1 MPNTVITGAE
11 QAKPEWLTAALATSG
26 TLIAGTVMAVDL
38 VAGDGNWSH
47 NVRLHPRYS
56 ADAAGDRPTS
66 LFLKMVRTDLDD
78 DESFSDSE
86 VRYYTRDY
94 VDVPDAPLIRC
105 HDAVYSAADQCYHL
119 LLDDV
124 SATRVEATDR
134 PPTVEY
140 ALALADGL
148 AAMHARWWGA
158 DRLAA
163 AGQPIHDAGQVQ
175 HFVDIAA
182 PGVRHV
188 LERCTTE
195 LAGHWPGMIRQV
207 IARHPGAM
215 IERTRNADGFTI
227 IHGDPGCTNILVP
240 RAGSRPL
247 YLIDRQPFNWSLTT
261 WLGIYDLVYATVLD
275 WPVADRRRLEKPLL
289 RRYHDQLLAHGVDG
303 YSWDQLWT
311 DYRLMIPMGCTS
323 PSSTAAAVC
332 TPICSSSGC
341 PTCGARSPLATT
353 WTALHSGEGIL
364 FQPEPPPFGA
374 RAPT

>member
-1 MPNTVITGAE
+1 M
-11 QAKPEWLTAALATSG
+11 
-26 TLIAGTVMAVDL
+26 
-38 VAGDGNWSH
+38 
-47 NVRLHPRYS
+47 
-56 ADAAGDRPTS
+56 
-66 LFLKMVRTDLDD
+66 
-78 DESFSDSE
+78 
-86 VRYYTRDY
+86 
-94 VDVPDAPLIRC
+94 
-105 HDAVYSAADQCYHL
+105 YSAADQCYHL

-124 SATRVEATDR
+124 SATHVEATRR

-163 AGQPIHDAGQVQ
+163 AGRPIHDAGQVQ

-182 PGVRHV
+182 PGVPHV

-215 IERTRNADGFTI
+215 IERTRNADGFSI

-311 DYRLMIPMGCTS
+311 DYRLMIPIGGTS

-353 WTALHSGEGIL
+353 WTALHSGEGI
-364 FQPEPPPFGA
+364 FVSA
-374 RAPT
+374 RTTTVWGSRAHVRISSGHLQALALGCADTRCEHPGCLLAPRRR